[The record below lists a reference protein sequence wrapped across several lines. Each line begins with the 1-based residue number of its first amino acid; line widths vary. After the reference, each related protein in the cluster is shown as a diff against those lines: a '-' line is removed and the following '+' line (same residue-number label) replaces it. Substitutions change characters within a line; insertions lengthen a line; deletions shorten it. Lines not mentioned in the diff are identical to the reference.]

1 MITCVLL
8 FAFHLFFRVYYKI
21 VRKCFKS
28 CIRCISHV
36 VLHHLATHGIG
47 DNLAGLRRKT
57 QSYLMIAKSLEKFIP
72 YQVPGRALG

>member
-21 VRKCFKS
+21 VRKCLKS
-28 CIRCISHV
+28 CISHV
-36 VLHHLATHGIG
+36 VSHHLASHGIG
-47 DNLAGLRRKT
+47 DNLAGLRRTT

>member
-1 MITCVLL
+1 
-8 FAFHLFFRVYYKI
+8 
-21 VRKCFKS
+21 
-28 CIRCISHV
+28 
-36 VLHHLATHGIG
+36 LHHLATHGIG